1 MPRKR
6 RRRRRNEKRIITI
19 LPKHVFFLLV
29 FLTAVLMF
37 LSYRFP
43 TLLLPVRN
51 AVDTIVLPMQKGIN
65 VVGRSVADRLDTLE
79 SIEEL
84 QQENDR
90 LKAELEILR
99 QEAQII
105 ASEKYELD
113 AMRELFNLDQKYPD
127 YEKVAARIIARESNG
142 WYSVFTIDKGY
153 EDGIA
158 VNMNVMA
165 GNGLVGIVTAVR
177 KNSATI
183 RSIIDDSSNVSGMV
197 LRTSDT
203 CIVSGDLNLVM
214 TEGKIKIT
222 MLPLDTTVRE
232 NEEIV
237 TSHISDK
244 YQQGILIGY
253 ISKIEEDSSGMTK
266 NAYLTPVVD
275 FEHLDEVLI
284 ITKLK
289 ESFDLDE

>member
-1 MPRKR
+1 MPRRR

-19 LPKHVFFLLV
+19 LPKHIFFLLI

-43 TLLLPVRN
+43 KVLLPVRN
-51 AVDTIVLPMQKGIN
+51 AVDMVVLPMQRGIN
-65 VVGRSVADRLDTLE
+65 AVGRSISDRMDVID
-79 SIEEL
+79 SIEDL
-84 QQENDR
+84 QKENAR
-90 LKAELEILR
+90 LKAELEVLR
-99 QEAQII
+99 QKAQIV

-113 AMRELFNLDQKYPD
+113 ALKELFDLDQKYPD

-158 VNMNVMA
+158 VGMNVMA
-165 GNGLVGIVTAVR
+165 GNGLVGIVTATR

-203 CIVSGDLNLVM
+203 CIVSGNLNLMM
-214 TEGKIKIT
+214 TEGRIVIS
-222 MLPLDTTVRE
+222 MIPLNSTVKE
-232 NEEIV
+232 NEEVV

-253 ISKIEEDSSGMTK
+253 ISDIRVDSSNMTK
-266 NAYLTPVVD
+266 TAYLTPVVD

-289 ESFDLDE
+289 ESFEMDE

>member
-1 MPRKR
+1 MRGRR

-19 LPKHVFFLLV
+19 LPKHVFFLLI

-43 TLLLPVRN
+43 ALLLPVRN
-51 AVDTIVLPMQKGIN
+51 ALDTVVLPMQKGIN
-65 VVGRSVADRLDTLE
+65 AVGRSLADRFDTLE
-79 SIEEL
+79 NIEEL
-84 QQENDR
+84 QQENER

-177 KNSATI
+177 KNSATV